1 MSMRNRYHGIYILI
15 AFLACLT
22 FGTAGYYFIEGWDL
36 LESLYMTVITIT
48 TVGFQEENPLS
59 PEGKIFTI
67 FLIFFGF
74 GISVYFFSNLVQL
87 LLKGELLNWVRR
99 YFMSAR
105 VELFD
110 DHYILCGYGRMGK
123 VVAEQLSHRKIP
135 FVIIEKDPDKAPD
148 LSDTVHPV
156 IIGNAGEEGT
166 LKGAAIDKA
175 RGLISVVNSDAEN
188 AFIMMTAKR
197 MKPELHMVS
206 RCIKPF
212 NVDKL
217 KLAGAN
223 QVVSTF
229 ELSGHRLT
237 QAALHPTM
245 VEFVDFL
252 ENVANEAIEM
262 ADILVDEKSTIVGSK
277 LSSPEVS
284 KMGVMIVGIKKKTSE
299 FSFNPTGE
307 TIIEA
312 DDHLVVVGP
321 KDKVIR
327 VADHCG

>member
-1 MSMRNRYHGIYILI
+1 MRNRYHGLYILA
-15 AFLACLT
+15 AFVSCLAL
-22 FGTAGYYFIEGWDL
+22 GTAGYILIEDWTL
-36 LESLYMTVITIT
+36 LEALYMTVITIT
-48 TVGFQEENPLS
+48 TVGFQEERSLS

-67 FLIFFGF
+67 FLIFYGF
-74 GISVYFFSNLVQL
+74 GISVYFFSNLIQL
-87 LLKGELLNWVRR
+87 LLKGEIIAWVRR

-105 VELFD
+105 VELFEG
-110 DHYILCGYGRMGK
+110 HFILCGYGRMGK
-123 VVAEQLSHRKIP
+123 VVAKQLEHRKIP
-135 FVIIEKDPDKAPD
+135 FVIIEQDADKAPD
-148 LSDTVHPV
+148 LSETVHPV
-156 IIGNAGEEGT
+156 IIGNAGEET
-166 LKGAAIDKA
+166 VLEKAAIHKS
-175 RGLISVVNSDAEN
+175 RGLISVVNSDADN
-188 AFIMMTAKR
+188 SFIVMTARR
-197 MKPELHMVS
+197 MKEDLHIVS
-206 RCIKPF
+206 RCLKPF

-217 KLAGAN
+217 KLAGAD

-262 ADILVDEKSTIVGSK
+262 ADILVDGRSALVGNK
-277 LSSPEVS
+277 LSSPQVS
-284 KMGVMIVGIKKKTSE
+284 KLGVMIVGIKKKSSE

-307 TIIEA
+307 TVIEA

-321 KDKVIR
+321 KAKVVS